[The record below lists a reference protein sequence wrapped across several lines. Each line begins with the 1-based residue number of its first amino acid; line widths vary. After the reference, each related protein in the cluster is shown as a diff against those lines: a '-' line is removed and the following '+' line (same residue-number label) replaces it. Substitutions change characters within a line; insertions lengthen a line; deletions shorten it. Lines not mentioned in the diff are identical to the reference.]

1 MVTPAQPQH
10 GLSTHVLNTSS
21 GMPAAGMMVRCQI
34 LKGETWSDLHSV
46 STDIDGRAKNFLGS
60 GSLYPGHYRFTFET
74 GAWFAQQHIETF
86 FPSVT
91 IQFHVSDAARH
102 HHVPL
107 LLSPFGYSTYRGS

>member
-1 MVTPAQPQH
+1 MATPAQPQH

-86 FPSVT
+86 YPSVT

>member
-1 MVTPAQPQH
+1 
-10 GLSTHVLNTSS
+10 
-21 GMPAAGMMVRCQI
+21 MVRCQI

-46 STDIDGRAKNFLGS
+46 STDVDGRAKKFLGS
-60 GSLYPGHYRFTFET
+60 GSLYPGHYRFIFET

-91 IQFHVSDAARH
+91 IQFHVSDAARQ